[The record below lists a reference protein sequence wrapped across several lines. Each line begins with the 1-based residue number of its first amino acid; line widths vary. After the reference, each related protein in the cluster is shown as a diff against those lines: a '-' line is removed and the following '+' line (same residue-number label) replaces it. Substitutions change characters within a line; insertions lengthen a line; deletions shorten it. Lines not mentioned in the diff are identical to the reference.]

1 MTRFARFNPA
11 PDEFVTLEQQ
21 EATLR
26 AANERTRQPRPN
38 QKPPVN
44 KATGRKRKQTQDG
57 HQATAAAASGG
68 SKHTGSKQWRKRM
81 QQRSEAWANKRE
93 SNKQHALQYRAF
105 HAEGIHLDQLAAADL
120 CAAMAVAKAVVSHPC
135 FDLSMEP
142 DKAAAAAEQLQQQMP
157 GLSQQQQS
165 STMQQQQP
173 QQAQQQQH
181 QEHASSEGGSE
192 PQQQPSEGGSEPQQ
206 QQQQQQQEEGGLEQQ
221 PLFHIVSTRLVACHT
236 LGVSFWLPVPSV
248 KCRCCNEEWEVQ
260 PASAGFFGS
269 TPVQPYAWFSQQL
282 LDFHTQLSTAG
293 TSFTSLAAASD
304 RANVRQK
311 DAGLKVK
318 TW

>member
-11 PDEFVTLEQQ
+11 PEEVVTLEQQ
-21 EATLR
+21 QATLR
-26 AANERTRQPRPN
+26 AANERTRQSRPG

-57 HQATAAAASGG
+57 HQATAAAAASAS
-68 SKHTGSKQWRKRM
+68 SKHTGSKHWRKRM
-81 QQRSEAWANKRE
+81 QKRSEAWTNKRE

-105 HAEGIHLDQLAAADL
+105 HAEGIQLDQLAAAEL
-120 CAAMAVAKAVVSHPC
+120 CATMAVAKAVVSHSC
-135 FDLSMEP
+135 FDISMEP
-142 DKAAAAAEQLQQQMP
+142 DEAGAAAEQLQQQLLDVKQQLS
-157 GLSQQQQS
+157 GLSQQQQPP
-165 STMQQQQP
+165 TMQQQQT

-181 QEHASSEGGSE
+181 QEQAS
-192 PQQQPSEGGSEPQQ
+192 PEGGSEPQQ
-206 QQQQQQQEEGGLEQQ
+206 QQQQQQQAEGGPEQ

-236 LGVSFWLPVPSV
+236 LGVSFWLPVPTV
-248 KCRCCNEEWEVQ
+248 KCRCCSEEWEVQ

-269 TPVQPYAWFSQQL
+269 TPVQPYSWFSQQL

-293 TSFTSLAAASD
+293 TSFTSLAAALD
-304 RANVRQK
+304 RANVKQR